1 MRARVCCGIWL
12 ALPLMVPRAAICGQG
27 SKPATGT
34 VTGQVV
40 CGDTQKP
47 ARFAQVLLIG
57 VPAAVTPLGKVDAT
71 DPKSI
76 QAFTKAMTEA
86 MKSTSFVLSQT
97 GFDGSFA
104 VDGVAPGDYYVM
116 ASVPGYVQPHEIV
129 QAAYDAGEDITK
141 GIPGVPIARV
151 SAERGTNVQISV
163 GRGAAIEGR
172 VLWDDGAPVTGA
184 FVSAEPKSG
193 EHKPLPPQFNMVS
206 MSGQNVGNTDDRGH
220 YRISGLA
227 PGDYT
232 ARVTLQTNRRMTMQ
246 RGRFDSN
253 ANFGSGPLV
262 VYAPGGFRKTDA
274 KPVTLS
280 AGEERTDEDILFN
293 LSATHS
299 VSGRVTSAE
308 DHHGL
313 NRGVVR
319 LTDASDKTFVRS
331 AGLDGDG
338 NFNVTFVPSGTYT
351 MTVSNAADTVPE
363 EPSAGETIM
372 VTGDRTV
379 RSYEKAT
386 QQVILADSDV
396 TGQNFELKPA
406 KPGKDDVADG
416 EDQAH
421 VVVGT
426 GH

>member
-1 MRARVCCGIWL
+1 MLRNL
-12 ALPLMVPRAAICGQG
+12 AGTVIDDAVLVVWGQG
-27 SKPATGT
+27 SKPGTGI
-34 VTGQVV
+34 VTGQVT

-47 ARFAQVLLIG
+47 ARFAQVLLIS
-57 VPAAVTPLGKVDAT
+57 VPSAVTPMGKVDGT
-71 DPKSI
+71 DPNSI
-76 QAFTKAMTEA
+76 QAFTKAMTDA

-104 VDGVAPGDYYVM
+104 VEDVTPGDYYVM
-116 ASVPGYVQPHEIV
+116 ASVPGYVQPHEMV
-129 QAAYDAGEDITK
+129 QAAYDAGEDLTK

-163 GRGAAIEGR
+163 GRGAAIEGH

-184 FVSAEPKSG
+184 FISAEPKSG
-193 EHKPLPPQFNMVS
+193 DHKPLPPQFNMVS
-206 MSGQNVGNTDDRGH
+206 MSGQNVGNTDDLGH

-227 PGDYT
+227 PGEYT
-232 ARVTLQTNRRMTMQ
+232 ARATLQTNRRMTIQ

-253 ANFGSGPLV
+253 ANFGVGPLV
-262 VYAPGGFRKTDA
+262 VYAPGGFRKADA

-280 AGEERTDEDILFN
+280 AGEDRTDEDITFN

-319 LTDASDKTFVRS
+319 LTDVSDKTFVRS
-331 AGLDGDG
+331 AGLDEDG

-363 EPSAGETIM
+363 EPSAGEPMM

-386 QQVILADSDV
+386 QQIILADSDV
-396 TGQNFELKPA
+396 TGQNFELKPTKA
-406 KPGKDDVADG
+406 GNADETGHDG
-416 EDQAH
+416 ETH
-421 VVVGT
+421 VVVET